1 MTRRFLLVLH
11 EVMAIG
17 KTRNQLGASSDLH
30 IGFHHAMIAL
40 STSPWRAMMTE
51 SWVIHRC
58 AMRARTIGANDR
70 TQRSIIDHMHMMT
83 ALEDRD
89 ADLTACLERE
99 HTLGWAAPME
109 KNTTYLDEGQLTSAL
124 G

>member
-1 MTRRFLLVLH
+1 
-11 EVMAIG
+11 
-17 KTRNQLGASSDLH
+17 
-30 IGFHHAMIAL
+30 
-40 STSPWRAMMTE
+40 MTE
-51 SWVIHRC
+51 ISGGHLAARALKAEGVHRC
-58 AMRARTIGANDR
+58 AMRARTIGENDR

-89 ADLTACLERE
+89 ADLTACFERE

-109 KNTTYLDEGQLTSAL
+109 ENATYLDEGQRTSAL

>member
-1 MTRRFLLVLH
+1 MTRCFLLVLQ

-17 KTRNQLGASSDLH
+17 KTRNPLDASSDLH

-40 STSPWRAMMTE
+40 STSQWLA
-51 SWVIHRC
+51 
-58 AMRARTIGANDR
+58 
-70 TQRSIIDHMHMMT
+70 MMT

-89 ADLTACLERE
+89 ADLTACLARER
-99 HTLGWAAPME
+99 TLGWAAPME
-109 KNTTYLDEGQLTSAL
+109 KNATYLDEGQRTSAL

>member
-1 MTRRFLLVLH
+1 
-11 EVMAIG
+11 
-17 KTRNQLGASSDLH
+17 
-30 IGFHHAMIAL
+30 
-40 STSPWRAMMTE
+40 MTE
-51 SWVIHRC
+51 AWGIHRY

-70 TQRSIIDHMHMMT
+70 APRSIIDPMHMMT

-89 ADLTACLERE
+89 ADLTACLARE

-109 KNTTYLDEGQLTSAL
+109 KNATYLDEGQLTCAL

>member
-1 MTRRFLLVLH
+1 
-11 EVMAIG
+11 MAG
-17 KTRNQLGASSDLH
+17 DDDRGMGDPSV
-30 IGFHHAMIAL
+30 
-40 STSPWRAMMTE
+40 R
-51 SWVIHRC
+51 
-58 AMRARTIGANDR
+58 MRARTIGANDR
-70 TQRSIIDHMHMMT
+70 APRSIIDPMPMMT

-109 KNTTYLDEGQLTSAL
+109 KNATYLDDGQLTCAL